1 MFRINLLSRILG
13 AAAPAQAANDAN
25 RLAPAHA
32 MPPAPAVTAPAA
44 PVCPDPL
51 ATSLKTQGDAMVQY
65 GARLL
70 VIRELLGALA
80 AGLPPAAQ
88 AGVERRFRVR
98 VDQLLALTDD
108 RGLPA
113 DFHDTLL
120 AEINYYLG
128 ELKR

>member
-13 AAAPAQAANDAN
+13 AAAPSQAANDAHN
-25 RLAPAHA
+25 LAPAHA
-32 MPPAPAVTAPAA
+32 VPPAPAVTAPAA
-44 PVCPDPL
+44 PANPDLL
-51 ATSLKTQGDAMVQY
+51 ATNLKTQGDAMVQY

-70 VIRELLGALA
+70 VIRELLAALA
-80 AGLPPAAQ
+80 AGLPPAAR

-113 DFHDTLL
+113 EFHDTLL

-128 ELKR
+128 ELKH

>member
-13 AAAPAQAANDAN
+13 AAAPPQAANDAGN
-25 RLAPAHA
+25 LAPAHA
-32 MPPAPAVTAPAA
+32 VPTAPAA
-44 PVCPDPL
+44 PASPDPL
-51 ATSLKTQGDAMVQY
+51 ATNLKTQGDAMVQY

-98 VDQLLALTDD
+98 VDQLLTLTDD

-113 DFHDTLL
+113 EFHDTLL

-128 ELKR
+128 ELKH

>member
-13 AAAPAQAANDAN
+13 AAAPPQAANDARN
-25 RLAPAHA
+25 LAPAHA
-32 MPPAPAVTAPAA
+32 VPPAPAVTAPAA
-44 PVCPDPL
+44 PASPDPL
-51 ATSLKTQGDAMVQY
+51 AANLKTQGDAMVQY

-80 AGLPPAAQ
+80 AGLPPAVQ

-98 VDQLLALTDD
+98 VDQLLTLTDD

-113 DFHDTLL
+113 EFHDTLL

-128 ELKR
+128 ELKH

>member
-13 AAAPAQAANDAN
+13 AAAPPQAANDASN
-25 RLAPAHA
+25 LAPAHTV
-32 MPPAPAVTAPAA
+32 PPAPAVTAPAY
-44 PVCPDPL
+44 PDPL

-113 DFHDTLL
+113 EFHDTLL

>member
-13 AAAPAQAANDAN
+13 AATPPQAANDA
-25 RLAPAHA
+25 RHLAPAHA
-32 MPPAPAVTAPAA
+32 VPPAPAITAPVA
-44 PVCPDPL
+44 PASPDPL

-108 RGLPA
+108 RALPA
-113 DFHDTLL
+113 EFHDTLL

-128 ELKR
+128 ELKH

>member
-13 AAAPAQAANDAN
+13 AAAPPQAANDAGN
-25 RLAPAHA
+25 LAPAHA
-32 MPPAPAVTAPAA
+32 VPPAPAVTAPAA
-44 PVCPDPL
+44 PASPDPL
-51 ATSLKTQGDAMVQY
+51 AANLKTQGDAMVQY

-98 VDQLLALTDD
+98 VDQLLTLTDD

-113 DFHDTLL
+113 EFHDTLL

-128 ELKR
+128 ELKH